1 MSTVQY
7 DVVLEVEEVEGAAAG
22 GRGREAGETEGP
34 ERPERPERP
43 AAQGE
48 AEGGR
53 AGGEHRGAQVGGW
66 AGGRCPAGLWA
77 GVASTAGEGVRVVLS
92 FAEPKTGA
100 GWEPHPSHCTCECC
114 RSCGF
119 CGKVFSTVGSRKRH
133 ERDKHVEPGSLPCE
147 LCGKWCKNRG
157 ALIKHKSMLHRP
169 LLAADI
175 RYEAHPALLLAAHHS
190 SLHHHSSALTP
201 AALAASAPGVAAGG
215 RNAPSPPPPLPPPP
229 LTSASLSGV
238 AAGEGEGGSPVGG
251 EAQRAFQQFM

>member
-1 MSTVQY
+1 M
-7 DVVLEVEEVEGAAAG
+7 
-22 GRGREAGETEGP
+22 
-34 ERPERPERP
+34 
-43 AAQGE
+43 
-48 AEGGR
+48 
-53 AGGEHRGAQVGGW
+53 
-66 AGGRCPAGLWA
+66 
-77 GVASTAGEGVRVVLS
+77 
-92 FAEPKTGA
+92 
-100 GWEPHPSHCTCECC
+100 
-114 RSCGF
+114 
-119 CGKVFSTVGSRKRH
+119 FSTVGSRKRH

-215 RNAPSPPPPLPPPP
+215 RSAPSPPPPPP
-229 LTSASLSGV
+229 LTSASLGGV
-238 AAGEGEGGSPVGG
+238 AMGEGEAGSPAGG

>member
-1 MSTVQY
+1 MQEPSTGRTGGGGTA
-7 DVVLEVEEVEGAAAG
+7 VVVEV
-22 GRGREAGETEGP
+22 
-34 ERPERPERP
+34 
-43 AAQGE
+43 
-48 AEGGR
+48 R
-53 AGGEHRGAQVGGW
+53 AVSRLVVVVVCRW

-169 LLAADI
+169 LLSADI

-215 RNAPSPPPPLPPPP
+215 RSAPSPPPPPLP
-229 LTSASLSGV
+229 LTSVSLGGV
-238 AAGEGEGGSPVGG
+238 AAGEGEAGSPAGG